1 MSESTDRVQQA
12 VREVLALRKLSA
24 TTRTITSRAQSRIL
38 RSLNEEELTAAALL
52 LVEHGDEGDN
62 A

>member
-1 MSESTDRVQQA
+1 MSESTDRVQKA
-12 VREVLALRKLSA
+12 VREVQALRKLSA

-52 LVEHGDEGDN
+52 LAEQPSEGIRE
-62 A
+62 

>member
-1 MSESTDRVQQA
+1 MSESTDRVQTA
-12 VREVLALRKLSA
+12 VREVLALRKLSRE
-24 TTRTITSRAQSRIL
+24 TRTITNRAQSKIL

-52 LVEHGDEGDN
+52 LAGENEDCN